1 MDQKENTVALNELES
16 AKLLHSYGIN
26 AVKSILIDNC
36 RKETLESTAAE
47 LGFPVVMKVVSN
59 DILHK
64 TDVGCVVLNVADRDA
79 MECAYRVIMENAA
92 RNVPNAKI
100 EGVVVQQMLP
110 KGFEVLLGVSTDP
123 QFGQVVMAGLG
134 GILVELLQAVSMR
147 LIPITREDALDMIAE
162 TPLQQACDGL
172 RGVRY
177 DREEIVEAL
186 LNLSRMVEANP
197 DITEVDINPLLLYG
211 DGRKATA
218 VDAVVVR
225 KTSCCT
231 KNG

>member
-1 MDQKENTVALNELES
+1 MNQTENRSALNELDS
-16 AKLLHSYGIN
+16 AKLLQSYGIN
-26 AVKSILIDNC
+26 TVKSELIDNC
-36 RKETLESTAAE
+36 RRDTLERVAAE
-47 LGFPVVMKVVSN
+47 LGFPVVMKIVSG

-64 TDVGCVVLNVADRDA
+64 TDVGCVVLNITDICA
-79 MECAYRVIMENAA
+79 MERAYRTIMDNAIQ
-92 RNVPNAKI
+92 NVPGVVI
-100 EGVVVQQMLP
+100 QGVVVQQMLP

-123 QFGQVVMAGLG
+123 QFGQVLMTGLG
-134 GILVELLQAVSMR
+134 GTLVELLKAVSMR

-162 TPLQQACDGL
+162 TPLQQACAGL

-186 LNLSRMVEANP
+186 LNLSRMAEENP
-197 DITEVDINPLLLYG
+197 DIAEVDINPLLLYG

-225 KTSCCT
+225 K
-231 KNG
+231 KK

>member
-1 MDQKENTVALNELES
+1 MKKTESTVALNELDS
-16 AKLLHSYGIN
+16 AKLLQSYGIHT
-26 AVKSILIDNC
+26 VKSELIDNC
-36 RKETLESTAAE
+36 RRDTLERVAAE
-47 LGFPVVMKVVSN
+47 LGFPVVMKIVSS

-64 TDVGCVVLNVADRDA
+64 TDVGCVVLNITDIDA
-79 MECAYRVIMENAA
+79 MERAYRTIMANAA
-92 RNVPNAKI
+92 RQVPDAI
-100 EGVVVQQMLP
+100 TQGVVVQQMLP

-123 QFGQVVMAGLG
+123 QFGQVLMTGLG
-134 GILVELLQAVSMR
+134 GTLVELLKAVSMR

-162 TPLQQACDGL
+162 TPLQQACAGL
-172 RGVRY
+172 RGVQY

-186 LNLSRMVEANP
+186 LNLSRLAEANP

-225 KTSCCT
+225 KT
-231 KNG
+231 NGKMA